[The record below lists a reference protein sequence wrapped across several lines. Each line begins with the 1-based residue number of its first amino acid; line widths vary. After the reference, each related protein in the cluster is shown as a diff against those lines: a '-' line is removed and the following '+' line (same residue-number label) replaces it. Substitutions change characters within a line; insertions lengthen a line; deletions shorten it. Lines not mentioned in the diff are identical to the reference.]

1 MAQVSNADPQKRLME
16 LDFAFA
22 MLVRTVNALKR
33 KIVKSNSKTALGG
46 LWATPHLSNRI
57 VDITIAAQKVI
68 STMKERLK
76 MSCMNVS
83 IIAVESDRRTTERLG
98 QAHTRR
104 VSMVM
109 ALGGRWTDD
118 GRRLIDRSGRGLG
131 GTLGE

>member
-1 MAQVSNADPQKRLME
+1 MWDNLHSLADSQQTTFK
-16 LDFAFA
+16 
-22 MLVRTVNALKR
+22 
-33 KIVKSNSKTALGG
+33 
-46 LWATPHLSNRI
+46 
-57 VDITIAAQKVI
+57 
-68 STMKERLK
+68 KEYQ
-76 MSCMNVS
+76 VS

-131 GTLGE
+131 GTLGEVDLWSPRPASNSAPPHIAAYQFRAHRHQALGAWPVTTLDASPRDWCCFWFWRAIVLIF